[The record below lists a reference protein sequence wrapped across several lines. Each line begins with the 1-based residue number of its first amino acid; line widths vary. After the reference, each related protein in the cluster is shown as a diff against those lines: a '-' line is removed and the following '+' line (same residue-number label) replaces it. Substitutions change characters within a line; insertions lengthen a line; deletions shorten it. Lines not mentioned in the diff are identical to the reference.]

1 MDCKSRGILSTQPQL
16 QKCQLT
22 LKSVN
27 LKDAGKWI
35 CELEN
40 NHTIL
45 GFGQKVYGEMTLKVI
60 PTEKIKNSPSKLNI
74 KTIDLG
80 LNHTGKIKKYPESSQ
95 MNVMIVSTLTFI
107 GIVLVLTSFLY
118 SKSKVSSELFL
129 SFW

>member
-1 MDCKSRGILSTQPQL
+1 MFSTLPQL

-22 LKSVN
+22 LKSVK

-60 PTEKIKNSPSKLNI
+60 PNVKIKNSPSKLNI
-74 KTIDLG
+74 ITIDLG

-107 GIVLVLTSFLY
+107 GIVLVLVSFLY

>member
-1 MDCKSRGILSTQPQL
+1 MFSTLPQL

-22 LKSVN
+22 LKSVK

-60 PTEKIKNSPSKLNI
+60 PNVKIKNSPSNFSNLNI
-74 KTIDLG
+74 RTMDLG
-80 LNHTGKIKKYPESSQ
+80 QNHTGKIKKYPESSQ

-107 GIVLVLTSFLY
+107 GIVLVLVSFLY